1 MAVSVKLIQACFDI
15 PISNLKLARE
25 EHFCFFCKYGLQ
37 KRSLS
42 KIKQKQSLAY
52 SRQRFPLEC
61 QIQLSVSRHIRP

>member
-1 MAVSVKLIQACFDI
+1 MAVRVKLIQACFDI

-42 KIKQKQSLAY
+42 KIKQNNLW
-52 SRQRFPLEC
+52 L
-61 QIQLSVSRHIRP
+61 IQGSVSL